1 MLRMIGRAWRRWTV
15 PQMTDAERKVSES
28 LKALHTLTYKEG
40 RVSIDPQEV
49 LNQPGYLEARIYAGS
64 IVRKKHRGLAAP
76 GATWS
81 ALDDLGVMLFS
92 EMVASQLIA
101 DRQAGVSLD
110 EAISKLKVWLAEDI
124 SK

>member
-1 MLRMIGRAWRRWTV
+1 MPSVTA
-15 PQMTDAERKVSES
+15 AEREISNS
-28 LKALHTLTYKEG
+28 LKALRTLTYKDG

-64 IVRKKHRGLAAP
+64 VVRKRHRELFARR
-76 GATWS
+76 ATWA
-81 ALDDLGVMLFS
+81 ALDDIGLMLFS

-110 EAISKLKVWLAEDI
+110 EAILKLKVWLAEDI
-124 SK
+124 LK